1 MSYLKKEFGKNLR
14 LLRKT
19 RNLTQEQ
26 LAEKLDLSHRQ
37 LTRIEN
43 GNSFVSAEVLEKLI
57 FALDVDIKD
66 LFNFSLKEL
75 ATNSTTIPPNLSQKN
90 SYKNI
95 EIIITKLKK
104 IQKNEKHWN
113 YINLAFDSLTNRE
126 ARTKLKNLIEGM
138 ELVY

>member
-14 LLRKT
+14 LLRKI

-57 FALDVDIKD
+57 IALNVEIKD

-75 ATNSTTIPPNLSQKN
+75 VINAQHNTVSSFQEKN
-90 SYKNI
+90 YKNI

-113 YINLAFDSLTNRE
+113 YINLAFDSLTNKE
-126 ARTKLKNLIEGM
+126 ARIKLKTLIEGM